1 MKKQLTTFVLAA
13 WLASGAISH
22 ASPGAHGPN
31 REHLDNAAT
40 TSSSGLARLPD
51 GSVNVPKLAQ
61 RRMAIRTVKTEDG
74 EHPVTVELNGRTAI
88 DPNAGGRVQAPFAGR
103 IEAGPQG
110 LPVAGQAVRKGQVL
124 ALLRP
129 VASAVERGGQ
139 QATLADLRANRSL
152 LEKRVQRLEAL
163 EGTVAQKEIDAAR
176 SELASVVGREKAVA
190 SALGGVERIIAPV
203 DGVLASAQ
211 VLVGQIVESRDVLF
225 ELVHPD
231 RLLVEAST
239 TDASLAGRIQSASLV
254 QVDGVQLTLLGGARS
269 LRDGALPVHF
279 LAKGKA
285 MPLAVGQPVTVLA
298 RLKATEKGIALPAA
312 ALVRD
317 QSNQTVVWIKSGA
330 MRFIAQPVE
339 AKQLDA
345 HTVVVTKGLS
355 PENRVVVAGAALI
368 NQIR

>member
-1 MKKQLTTFVLAA
+1 MRTQLTTFALAL
-13 WLASGAISH
+13 WLACGSTAH

-31 REHLDNAAT
+31 GEHLDNAGT
-40 TSSSGLARLPD
+40 TSASGLARLPD

-61 RRMAIRTVKTEDG
+61 RRMAIRTVKAEGG
-74 EHPVTVELNGRTAI
+74 EHPITVELNGRTAI
-88 DPNAGGRVQAPFAGR
+88 DPNGGGRVQAPFAGR
-103 IEAGPQG
+103 IESGPQG
-110 LPVAGQAVRKGQVL
+110 LPVPGQTVRKGQLL

-129 VASAVERGGQ
+129 VASAAERGGQ

-152 LEKRVQRLEAL
+152 LEKRVQRLDAL
-163 EGTVAQKEIDAAR
+163 AGTVAQKEMDAAR
-176 SELASVVGREKAVA
+176 AELVSLIGREKAVA
-190 SALGGVERIIAPV
+190 SAVSGMEQIVAPV

-225 ELVHPD
+225 EVVHPD

-239 TDASLAGRIQSASLV
+239 ADASLAGRIQSASLV
-254 QVDGVQLTLLGGARS
+254 QADGVQLTLLGGARS

-279 LAKGKA
+279 LAKGHII
-285 MPLAVGQPVTVLA
+285 PLAVGQPVTVLA
-298 RLKATEKGIALPAA
+298 RLKNTEKGIALPAA
-312 ALVRD
+312 ALVRN
-317 QSNQTVVWIKSGA
+317 QSNETVVWVKSGA
-330 MRFIAQPVE
+330 VRFIAQPVE